1 MPLER
6 APKSFFERAR
16 RQPGRYEPQK
26 HWALALRDVPRPDRS
41 LQTSF
46 FAAIGIRRP

>member
-26 HWALALRDVPRPDRS
+26 HWVLALEGRP
-41 LQTSF
+41 L
-46 FAAIGIRRP
+46 P